1 MCVWG
6 EVMVQGG
13 GDLMGTRVS
22 LMASLDVSSFLT
34 PGTVGV
40 SME

>member
-1 MCVWG
+1 MWG
-6 EVMVQGG
+6 GGGGDGAGG

-22 LMASLDVSSFLT
+22 LMASLDLSSFLT

-40 SME
+40 AME